1 MINQNVRGVLNFKII
16 IKLLFKN
23 YPKQKSA
30 EHQNNHKNFYG
41 PSYRETLLFLMYL
54 IIWFKSSLF

>member
-54 IIWFKSSLF
+54 II